1 MKKIIFLAIFF
12 SVLSGL
18 KAQYVKLK
26 VSDLVIV
33 VGKNDTLFGREKE
46 VEIKNNSSKEGL
58 ELFNNSELN
67 IKATYKLSTNNGV
80 RRSNLKKS
88 AVNVDVNY
96 VFTYKGKKNKVK
108 TERIFYMD
116 DDQKFEEEQTAVFKE
131 GIKNKLITIKYNCV
145 LN

>member
-46 VEIKNNSSKEGL
+46 VEIKNNSSKEEL
-58 ELFNNSELN
+58 ELFNNSELT
-67 IKATYKLSTNNGV
+67 IKATFKLSTNNGV